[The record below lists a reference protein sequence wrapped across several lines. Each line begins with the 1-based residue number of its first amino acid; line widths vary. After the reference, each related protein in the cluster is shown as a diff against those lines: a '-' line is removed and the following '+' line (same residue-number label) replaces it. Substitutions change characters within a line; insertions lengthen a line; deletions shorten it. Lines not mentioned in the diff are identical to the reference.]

1 MTKGKKERFWRRS
14 VYAKFALIFLAIWWS
29 LNGATM
35 VMIMQ
40 LMRGADMEEIRSL
53 TGLIFVNN
61 AIFGTAAIL
70 LALRGIV
77 KPITQLSSAARE
89 VASGNLDVSVEVKS
103 KDEIGRLGSDFN
115 TMVREIEGTDRM
127 RREFVSSVSHEFRTP
142 MTSIRGFAKY
152 IGENADDPAAVR
164 EYSDIVIAE
173 SERLIDM
180 SSALLRLSELDAKT
194 IPVLSEFSLAE
205 QIRQVILMLE
215 PQWGTRDIS
224 FDLDLAETTITCDEE
239 LLRQVWLNLIQN
251 AIKFSSDGSEIAV
264 RLTVPAPPAVE
275 SPVRVTVAD
284 SGVGIEPTDL
294 PFIFDHFYKGKTPSH
309 TGGNGLGLAIVNKII
324 QFVGGTIA
332 VTSQVGVGTTIT
344 VDLPR

>member
-1 MTKGKKERFWRRS
+1 MTKSKKEKFWRRS
-14 VYAKFALIFLAIWWS
+14 VYAKFALIFLAIWWG

-40 LMRGADMEEIRSL
+40 MMRGTDMEEIRSL

-77 KPITQLSSAARE
+77 KPITELSAAARE
-89 VASGNLDVSVEVKS
+89 VASGNLDVSVEVKT
-103 KDEIGRLGSDFN
+103 KDEIGRLGADFN
-115 TMVREIEGTDRM
+115 TMVHEIEGTDRM

-152 IGENADDPAAVR
+152 IGENADDGAAVR
-164 EYSDIVIAE
+164 EYSDIVIGE
-173 SERLIDM
+173 SERLIDL

-205 QIRQVILMLE
+205 QIRQVILVLE
-215 PQWGTRDIS
+215 PQWEARNIG
-224 FDLDLAETTITCDEE
+224 FDLDLAETTITGDEE

-251 AIKFSSDGSEIAV
+251 AIKFSADGGEIAV
-264 RLTVPAPPAVE
+264 RLTAISPPAGD
-275 SPVRVTVAD
+275 SVRVTVAD
-284 SGVGIEPTDL
+284 SGVGIDANDL
-294 PFIFDHFYKGKTPSH
+294 PFIFDHFYKGKTPGN
-309 TGGNGLGLAIVNKII
+309 TGGNGLGLAIVNKIV

-332 VTSQVGVGTTIT
+332 VASQVGVGTTIT